1 MTINMDNKLAQNVY
15 KEIKSNLENKLL
27 EKNIS
32 FEYIALDVDFKED
45 KKALFPIGVPTVFVK
60 QGNSEAYRIN
70 MVIILDDSTYIPF
83 LTVKSFSLD
92 EALIISN
99 ELTRLL
105 VD

>member
-15 KEIKSNLENKLL
+15 EDIKSNLENKLL

-32 FEYIALDVDFKED
+32 FEYIALDVDFKAD
-45 KKALFPIGVPTVFVK
+45 KKALFPIGIPIVSVK

-70 MVIILDDSTYIPF
+70 MLIILDGSTYIPF
-83 LTVKSFSLD
+83 LTIKSFSLD
-92 EALIISN
+92 EALVISN